1 MSDLIMLSGF
11 DIKARFVAHE
21 LKQLVYA
28 IDKDVIDLVYEHY
41 DSGEEYVTIVYSTSA
56 GVYKKRVC
64 VTADSL
70 RSLTFDVIKKV

>member
-1 MSDLIMLSGF
+1 MSDF
-11 DIKARFVAHE
+11 VRKAQFVSHE

-28 IDKDVIDLVYEHY
+28 IDKDVIDLVYEKY
-41 DSGEEYVTIVYSTSA
+41 NNGEEYVTIVYSTSA

-70 RSLTFDVIKKV
+70 RSLTYDVIKKV